1 MKFVNLSRNRN
12 LCRFIEK
19 IEIEYLFRI
28 FIYIFKEYKSGNGIF
43 RYISFFII
51 RDLDFFEHF
60 QVLTSKKKKKKR
72 KGYLFHFFYVATSLS
87 FLSFLFFFFPSILA
101 PPFYPIFS
109 RWTTRVPIPT
119 AFSIHPSWVSGVT
132 PWKSW
137 SAGIR
142 LENLAPSNG
151 NPVGTVLSRADRKSA
166 LNKCRNQF
174 RSLLLTRYSQISAKN
189 IFAKITSYFP
199 LSYESKNQ
207 CLKINLN
214 TFCFDDS
221 CANGYVENFFFLS
234 CCLIVEHRNH
244 RSEAP
249 VIPWNNSS
257 SRNR

>member
-1 MKFVNLSRNRN
+1 MESFVIFLSLLFETLIFSSISKFWLR
-12 LCRFIEK
+12 
-19 IEIEYLFRI
+19 
-28 FIYIFKEYKSGNGIF
+28 
-43 RYISFFII
+43 
-51 RDLDFFEHF
+51 
-60 QVLTSKKKKKKR
+60 KKKKR
-72 KGYLFHFFYVATSLS
+72 KEKAIYSIFSTWLHPSLS
-87 FLSFLFFFFPSILA
+87 SPFFFFFFPSILA

-142 LENLAPSNG
+142 LENLVPSNG

-189 IFAKITSYFP
+189 IKDIFAKITSYFP